1 MEHNP
6 TGLPVGDRGDHPGAA
21 LGEPLQVRPVIER
34 RSELRAVLPHIPE
47 LSILHSVERQVDRP
61 QHRRPRR
68 DIRTNL
74 VVIAKVDHRANPVV
88 NHRCPSSRGQP
99 VQRIGTDQ
107 RTPPRLPAVDRG
119 QPAEIAG
126 VEAALPIQVSS
137 DARAHNTILQPST
150 TTAAAR
156 GVVDAARPPAT
167 NPSSP
172 TARRSSRPAAAP
184 PAAVIRLPRITR
196 PRQGNRGLQIPL
208 DVRCVRLPLT
218 AGFRLAGTINGKTGA
233 HARIIEADLQLP
245 AYPIRQLVGDLADP
259 ATVVRRRT
267 GLAGESRDPYKRI
280 SPPEYFEKLAGI
292 VVPRDG
298 LVSCPA
304 AGHVD
309 RIPSC
314 SVGTSPDQGW
324 CCHAGGCGA
333 RGAIYDLA
341 SVVLGGPW
349 GHELRGEAFNR
360 ARDYVA
366 DVFGD
371 ARHQSHVREED
382 RR

>member
-218 AGFRLAGTINGKTGA
+218 AGFR
-233 HARIIEADLQLP
+233 P
-245 AYPIRQLVGDLADP
+245 P
-259 ATVVRRRT
+259 ATRNHKHSPPTPVRARRT
-267 GLAGESRDPYKRI
+267 RPRAPVRPARASR
-280 SPPEYFEKLAGI
+280 
-292 VVPRDG
+292 
-298 LVSCPA
+298 
-304 AGHVD
+304 
-309 RIPSC
+309 
-314 SVGTSPDQGW
+314 
-324 CCHAGGCGA
+324 
-333 RGAIYDLA
+333 
-341 SVVLGGPW
+341 
-349 GHELRGEAFNR
+349 R
-360 ARDYVA
+360 A
-366 DVFGD
+366 
-371 ARHQSHVREED
+371 
-382 RR
+382 

>member
-218 AGFRLAGTINGKTGA
+218 AGFRLAGTVNHKTGRY
-233 HARIIEADLQLP
+233 ARIVHADFELP
-245 AYPIRQLVGDLADP
+245 GYPIAELVGDLPDP
-259 ATVVRRRT
+259 TAHVARRPAR
-267 GLAGESRDPYKRI
+267 SVDHDDHYKRI
-280 SPPEYFEKLAGI
+280 APPVYFEALAGI
-292 VVPRDG
+292 TVPRDG
-298 LVSCPA
+298 LVRCPA
-304 AGHVD
+304 TGHED
-309 RIPSC
+309 QHPSC
-314 SVGTSPDQGW
+314 SVGTDASTGW
-324 CCHAGGCGA
+324 CCHSGTCGA

-349 GHELRGEAFNR
+349 GLELRGEAFKR
-360 ARDYVA
+360 ARAYVV
-366 DVFGD
+366 DVFG
-371 ARHQSHVREED
+371 EEGE
-382 RR
+382 R

>member
-218 AGFRLAGTINGKTGA
+218 AGFRPPATRNHKHSPPTPVEL
-233 HARIIEADLQLP
+233 IELDQDRRYDLD
-245 AYPIRQLVGDLADP
+245 QLVDGLDDPPGQLEMDARHRGEPGGPRSTGCSSRSQPPNTCTRSPASPPTGPARSTARSTKTTPQASSSTRTARGTATEPARPADP
-259 ATVVRRRT
+259 SSTSPRACGGLDTKDRAFLKLRSAARRRT
-267 GLAGESRDPYKRI
+267 VAAQVRFQ
-280 SPPEYFEKLAGI
+280 FE
-292 VVPRDG
+292 R
-298 LVSCPA
+298 
-304 AGHVD
+304 
-309 RIPSC
+309 
-314 SVGTSPDQGW
+314 
-324 CCHAGGCGA
+324 
-333 RGAIYDLA
+333 
-341 SVVLGGPW
+341 
-349 GHELRGEAFNR
+349 
-360 ARDYVA
+360 
-366 DVFGD
+366 
-371 ARHQSHVREED
+371 
-382 RR
+382 